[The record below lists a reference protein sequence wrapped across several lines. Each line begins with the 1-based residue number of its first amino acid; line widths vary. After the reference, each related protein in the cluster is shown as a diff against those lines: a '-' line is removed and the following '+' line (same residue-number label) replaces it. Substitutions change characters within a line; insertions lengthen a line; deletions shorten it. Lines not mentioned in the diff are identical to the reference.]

1 MHLKYICKDLY
12 NIHTGASLYGTCLV
26 KDQYFLLYCVLL
38 CLIHYYLL
46 HKCKLNFVI
55 CYYVTLKNSLRR
67 ILKKTLFLVFESA
80 IVICR
85 TFAPINFNFCKNLVI
100 LKKRRNYKITGKVK
114 KKSIFRHKSVIRVF
128 HRTV

>member
-1 MHLKYICKDLY
+1 M
-12 NIHTGASLYGTCLV
+12 
-26 KDQYFLLYCVLL
+26 
-38 CLIHYYLL
+38 
-46 HKCKLNFVI
+46 
-55 CYYVTLKNSLRR
+55 
-67 ILKKTLFLVFESA
+67 KKTLFLVFESA

-128 HRTV
+128 NRTLRQRLHCAKQTAMSLTIESDTYIYEN